1 MANNDFIIESQKIN
15 AVSTLEE
22 VAEMTGMLL
31 DDGEISRNDFEYP
44 RIYRIVRAVDRLVRG
59 ELEDQ
64 AKQDEIVVSGPRQ
77 EQA

>member
-1 MANNDFIIESQKIN
+1 MADQEFIIEGQKIS

-31 DDGEISRNDFEYP
+31 DEGEISRTDFQCP

-64 AKQDEIVVSGPRQ
+64 TKQDAIVVGGTRQ
-77 EQA
+77 EGA

>member
-1 MANNDFIIESQKIN
+1 MTDQEFMIESQKIN
-15 AVSTLEE
+15 AVATLEE

-31 DDGEISRNDFEYP
+31 DDGEISRTDFQYP

-64 AKQDEIVVSGPRQ
+64 AKQDEIVVSGTRQ
-77 EQA
+77 EGA